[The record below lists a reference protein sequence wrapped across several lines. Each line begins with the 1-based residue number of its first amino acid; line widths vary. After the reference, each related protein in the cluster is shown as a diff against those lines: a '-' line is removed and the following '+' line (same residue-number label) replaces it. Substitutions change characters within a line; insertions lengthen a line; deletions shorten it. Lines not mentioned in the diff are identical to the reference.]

1 MLESGPCAS
10 SLSAALWAADA
21 AEQVVREMPVSG
33 GRKPLTAEASV
44 ELADEDEQL
53 RELVTVRDDVPILLE
68 LEDRHVLA
76 STGFVG
82 MLDVKRIEVKN
93 VNLTKV
99 VSTFNSAPR
108 ILYRFSDAF

>member
-1 MLESGPCAS
+1 
-10 SLSAALWAADA
+10 
-21 AEQVVREMPVSG
+21 MPVSG